1 MDIISNFEKNLNAAL
16 TDNQVLGPD
25 AANARRDVMGAI
37 KELSEEDTNK
47 DYKPLQYLK
56 KKSHLVDILDLV
68 KNKKL
73 SNTKIKQEIKKYLK
87 DPDQLNEFLQSI
99 LDSRTKKGEN
109 KEATSA
115 GAGVGAFEGPLFGK
129 KMNEEKLKGG
139 LSDKKSLEDI
149 AKKHKVSITQI
160 QNQLKIG
167 MKVEKEHTDTTK
179 MAEEIAMDHLYED
192 PNYYSKLKKIET
204 KEATSS
210 SSIGQYDAPGFEDVK
225 MRGNNPRG
233 RGRSFKKT
241 QIPGGKFVQVKK
253 KCKRFPY
260 CNQGDIKAL
269 NIFENE
275 TLNSTIEKIS
285 KKYGL
290 SEDVIKEFI
299 LKEIRINNNK

>member
-1 MDIISNFEKNLNAAL
+1 MSSILDDFNKHMNDEFSKAGILGVDAAKGKKNFLPETEKEDGEKN
-16 TDNQVLGPD
+16 
-25 AANARRDVMGAI
+25 
-37 KELSEEDTNK
+37 
-47 DYKPLQYLK
+47 YKPLEYLK
-56 KKSHLVDILDLV
+56 KKSNLPDILELV

-73 SNTKIKQEIKKYLK
+73 TNAKIRQEIKKFLK
-87 DPDQLNEFLQSI
+87 DPDQLNEFLRSI
-99 LDSRTKKGEN
+99 LDSRKKKDEN

-139 LSDKKSLEDI
+139 VSDKKSLADI
-149 AKKHKVSITQI
+149 AKKHKVSLDKIKY
-160 QNQLKIG
+160 QLRKG
-167 MKVEKEHTDTTK
+167 EKVEKEHTDDDEK
-179 MAEEIAMDHLYED
+179 VKEIAMDHLYED
-192 PNYYSKLKKIET
+192 PKYYSKLKKIET

-210 SSIGQYDAPGFEDVK
+210 SSVGVYDAPGFEDVK

-241 QIPGGKFVQVKK
+241 QLPGGKFVQVKK

-275 TLNSTIEKIS
+275 TLKSTIENMS

-299 LKEIRINNNK
+299 LKEIRINQNL

>member
-1 MDIISNFEKNLNAAL
+1 MNIIDNFK
-16 TDNQVLGPD
+16 D
-25 AANARRDVMGAI
+25 
-37 KELSEEDTNK
+37 ELSKAMIDANVFGGEATKAKNSITSSLEESDSDGETK
-47 DYKPLQYLK
+47 KYKPLSFLK
-56 KKSHLVDILDLV
+56 KDSHLVDILDLV

-139 LSDKKSLEDI
+139 LSDKMSLEDI
-149 AKKHKVSITQI
+149 AKKHKVSVTQI

-167 MKVEKEHTDTTK
+167 KKVEKEHTDTTK
-179 MAEEIAMDHLYED
+179 TAEEIATDHLYED

-225 MRGNNPRG
+225 MKGNNPRG
-233 RGRSFKKT
+233 RGRSFKKP
-241 QIPGGKFVQVKK
+241 QLPGGKFVQVKK

-269 NIFENE
+269 NLSENE
-275 TLNSTIEKIS
+275 DIQIAIQNVSR
-285 KKYGL
+285 KYGL
-290 SEDVIKEFI
+290 SEEKII
-299 LKEIRINNNK
+299 EIISIEANTNKK

>member
-1 MDIISNFEKNLNAAL
+1 MNIIDNFK
-16 TDNQVLGPD
+16 D
-25 AANARRDVMGAI
+25 
-37 KELSEEDTNK
+37 ELSKAMIDANVFGGEATKAKNSITSSLEESDSDGKTK
-47 DYKPLQYLK
+47 KYKPLSFLK
-56 KKSHLVDILDLV
+56 KDSHLVDILDLV

-115 GAGVGAFEGPLFGK
+115 GAGVGAFEGPLFSGEEPK
-129 KMNEEKLKGG
+129 KK
-139 LSDKKSLEDI
+139 
-149 AKKHKVSITQI
+149 
-160 QNQLKIG
+160 
-167 MKVEKEHTDTTK
+167 
-179 MAEEIAMDHLYED
+179 
-192 PNYYSKLKKIET
+192 ET

-233 RGRSFKKT
+233 RGRSFKKP
-241 QIPGGKFVQVKK
+241 QLPGGKFVQVKK

-275 TLNSTIEKIS
+275 TLNTTIEKIS

-290 SEDVIKEFI
+290 SEDMIKEFI
-299 LKEIRINNNK
+299 LKEISINNNK

>member
-1 MDIISNFEKNLNAAL
+1 
-16 TDNQVLGPD
+16 
-25 AANARRDVMGAI
+25 
-37 KELSEEDTNK
+37 
-47 DYKPLQYLK
+47 LK

-73 SNTKIKQEIKKYLK
+73 SNAKIKQEIKKYLK
-87 DPDQLNEFLQSI
+87 DPEQLNEFLQSI

-115 GAGVGAFEGPLFGK
+115 GAGVGAFEGPLFSGEEPK
-129 KMNEEKLKGG
+129 KK
-139 LSDKKSLEDI
+139 
-149 AKKHKVSITQI
+149 
-160 QNQLKIG
+160 
-167 MKVEKEHTDTTK
+167 
-179 MAEEIAMDHLYED
+179 
-192 PNYYSKLKKIET
+192 ET

-225 MRGNNPRG
+225 MRGNNPKG

-241 QIPGGKFVQVKK
+241 QLPGGKFVQVKK

-290 SEDVIKEFI
+290 SEDLIKEFI